1 MLANKDKSSFVT
13 PLLSWEQCMFIHR
26 SEHPSQGGVMIKY
39 FGHKDEPGEGE
50 DEPMSARKTK
60 EPEYIQ

>member
-1 MLANKDKSSFVT
+1 
-13 PLLSWEQCMFIHR
+13 MFIHR